1 MSTYQEIKGLKVKYL
16 SADTSGDRA
25 KEGEVFYNS
34 ASGAISAYVSAA
46 GWHSSGNLNTSRQE
60 LNGAGTQTAGLAM
73 GVYTTTTQLT
83 LKNMVVLAGQLEKIC
98 QQ

>member
-73 GVYTTTTQLT
+73 GGYKTTSLAT